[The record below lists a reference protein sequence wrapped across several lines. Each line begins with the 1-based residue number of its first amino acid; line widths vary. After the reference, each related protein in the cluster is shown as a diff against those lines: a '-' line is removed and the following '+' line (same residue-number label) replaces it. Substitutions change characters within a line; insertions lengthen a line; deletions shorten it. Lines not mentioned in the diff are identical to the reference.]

1 MKPANIPSTPQSVCA
16 ARGLPDVPPEDMVAV
31 ATTTLGAMPIYGTR
45 ITLPKDGTISW
56 FFHCGDYSDEQDF
69 YQPVHTA
76 HLPELLPQ
84 VINYLHL
91 PPGAKFI
98 IDDQGYEDVWM
109 DQ

>member
-1 MKPANIPSTPQSVCA
+1 MQARNDICA
-16 ARGLPDVPPEDMVAV
+16 KYGLADTPPEDMIAV
-31 ATTTLGAMPIYGTR
+31 AMPTLGQMPIYGTR
-45 ITLPKDGTISW
+45 IALPQSGTISW
-56 FFHCGDYSDEQDF
+56 FIHCGAHSDAQDF

-76 HLPELLPQ
+76 HLTELLPQ
-84 VINYLHL
+84 AINYLHL